1 MRGVGTILALCATL
15 LVPEVSSRS
24 LLNRAVCSKDLIIDD
39 YSKYSSHL
47 NSLGFWTSGECFP
60 RAQLRVKG

>member
-24 LLNRAVCSKDLIIDD
+24 LFTRAVCTKDLLIDD

-47 NSLGFWTSGECFP
+47 NSLGSWTSGECFP
-60 RAQLRVKG
+60 